1 MSPLLE
7 NATKIII
14 VNNISLPWKRT
25 KNSCTDKAL
34 IISFLMVAM
43 HRRHHVSSLFI
54 ALSCLSKRLNHI
66 TLTTYHRRDLSVR
79 CIDIAGHPQCIVDSL
94 KDCHNCLYNFGPL
107 RQGIR
112 RAPISQPPVRRHSIA
127 ILCLWKLWKGWE
139 VDPCVPHCA
148 KKDGSFWRWALWDT
162 VAGGALLLLWVLG
175 DSFKCSRS
183 SSSCCILIE
192 FLFESTGRRN
202 IGRTTSS

>member
-1 MSPLLE
+1 M
-7 NATKIII
+7 
-14 VNNISLPWKRT
+14 
-25 KNSCTDKAL
+25 
-34 IISFLMVAM
+34 
-43 HRRHHVSSLFI
+43 FI
-54 ALSCLSKRLNHI
+54 ALSWVSKRLNHI

-79 CIDIAGHPQCIVDSL
+79 CRDIAGHLKYIVDSL

-139 VDPCVPHCA
+139 VDPCHCPCA

-192 FLFESTGRRN
+192 FLFESTGRRS
-202 IGRTTSS
+202 ICRTFFFLEFYEIPTRGRSWPVSRGVHSFVRYLFRLSFGITRKRFWLN